1 MPLSTADRDRLK
13 NLLGPHVTF
22 DRRERRLYG
31 HDIAA
36 MPSLVK
42 PLVGDTT
49 PDAVAQPTSEEQ
61 LVELVRWATD
71 RRVPLT
77 PRGKG
82 SSGYGGAIP
91 VKKGLVVD
99 FYRMRA
105 VVDIDE
111 EALTAT
117 VEPGIT
123 WEQLDREIAKRGLT
137 LRLYPT
143 SYPSSSVGG
152 WLAQGG
158 AGIGSYEYGWFAE
171 NVVSARVV
179 LAGGAVRE
187 LSGVDL
193 GLVADAE
200 GTTGIV
206 SQVTVRLRALEDEA
220 VTAIACADA
229 RDLQTLIDAIIAVDL
244 PIWSMV
250 YINPRMAEM
259 KNRAPL
265 REHNGHPAEER
276 VLLPAAY
283 ILTLAYRAADQALVL
298 AALPELVAPMQ
309 AEILSQRIAEHEWE
323 HRFQLMIVKRLG
335 PSLVPSE
342 VVVPLEHLG
351 AVMEEIEHKVDQP
364 VVKEG
369 VIVRHGAH
377 GRPEAIILG
386 FIPSDQRRFDYNFVF
401 GLVLTIMDIAEK
413 HGGRPYSTGMYF
425 ASRADEILGTERV
438 KRLRS
443 FKREADPHGVLN
455 PGKVI
460 ASGALGKALSLAGAF
475 EPLIRP
481 FGNRVIAKAV
491 ARPDPGA
498 SVRGIPADVALYA
511 YSCSQCGYCVD
522 QCDQFYGR
530 GWESQSPRGKWF
542 WLREFIEGRERWS
555 QEMVDTFI
563 TCTTCEI
570 CDTRCSAVLPI
581 EPSWMKL
588 RGRLIEDD
596 KRMTLPPFEMMSAAL
611 RDEGDIWA
619 GYRKNRADW
628 FPEDLWEA
636 HGPQHAADTVYF
648 AGCTASYVERDIG
661 VGTVR
666 LLDAAGVDFTY
677 LGEKELCCATP
688 MLVAGKWEQFESV
701 MRSNIASVLAAGAST
716 VTTSCP
722 ACDMMWRTVYPEWAA
737 KLGIDYPITVRH
749 YSELVADKIAAGEFA
764 FPATPP
770 LRDQSGKPSGK
781 KGGKKA
787 GTTDAAGEPRKTRV
801 TWHDSCH
808 IGRASGVYEPPREL
822 IRANPNAEF
831 VEMPFNREEA
841 HCCGS
846 VLTLLKDPAV
856 AADIGE
862 ARLREAQEVGAET
875 ILALC
880 PCCQFQLRVSA
891 QAKGIDIDVVD
902 LAHFSAAALG
912 FEMPDPNPEV
922 QKQWAVFEAM
932 IALMTPQGFADLMGT
947 MWPELIDAMPFGM
960 GPMMRAMGKVPG
972 ALDLMKPMFPV
983 LFPRLLPLMMPKVM
997 STMLERIADRV
1008 PMPDYMAE
1016 QMPGMMPG
1024 IMDNLMPHMI
1034 GDVVPLVTGPMVDYL
1049 QGKTGEERV
1058 H

>member
-13 NLLGPHVTF
+13 NLLGARVTF
-22 DRRERRLYG
+22 DRRERRLYA

-49 PDAVAQPTSEEQ
+49 PDAVAQPASEEE
-61 LVELVRWATD
+61 LTELVRWASS
-71 RRVPLT
+71 RGVPLT

-82 SSGYGGAIP
+82 TSGYGGAIP
-91 VKKGLVVD
+91 VKKGVVVD
-99 FYRMRA
+99 LYRLRA
-105 VVDIDE
+105 VVAVDR

-123 WEQLDREIAKRGLT
+123 WEQLDRELAGQGLT

-158 AGIGSYEYGWFAE
+158 AGIGSYQYGWFAE
-171 NVVSARVV
+171 NVVAVRVV

-187 LSGVDL
+187 LSSAEL

-200 GTTGIV
+200 GTTGII
-206 SQVTVRLRALEDEA
+206 SRVTLRVRALEPEA
-220 VTAIACADA
+220 VTAVACANA
-229 RDLQTLIDAIIAVDL
+229 RDLQTLIDAIVAADL

-265 REHNGHPAEER
+265 RTHNGHPAEER

-283 ILTLAYRAADQALVL
+283 ILTLAYRADDQAAVL
-298 AALPELVAPMQ
+298 DALPGLVAPVQ
-309 AEILSQRIAEHEWE
+309 GEILPARIADHEWQ

-342 VVVPLEHLG
+342 VVVPLENLG
-351 AVMEEIEHKVDQP
+351 AVMDEIEHKVDQP

-386 FIPSDQRRFDYNFVF
+386 FIPSDQRRFDYNLVF

-425 ASRADEILGTERV
+425 ASRADEVLGAGRV
-438 KRLRS
+438 ARLRE
-443 FKREADPHGVLN
+443 FKREADPRGVLN

-460 ASGALGKALSLAGAF
+460 GSGALGKALSVASAL

-481 FGNRVIAKAV
+481 FGNRVIAKTV
-491 ARPDPGA
+491 AAPDPA
-498 SVRGIPADVALYA
+498 TSVRGIPADVALYA

-530 GWESQSPRGKWF
+530 GWESQSPRGKWY
-542 WLREFIEGRERWS
+542 WLRELIEGRERWS

-619 GYRKNRADW
+619 GYRKDRAAW
-628 FPEDLWEA
+628 FPQDLWDK
-636 HGPQHAADTVYF
+636 HGPGHAADTVYF

-661 VGTVR
+661 IGTVR
-666 LLDAAGVDFTY
+666 LLDEAGVDFTY

-688 MLVAGKWEQFESV
+688 MLVAGKWDQFERV
-701 MRSNIASVLAAGAST
+701 MRTNIASVLAAGAST

-722 ACDMMWRTVYPEWAA
+722 ACDMMWRTVYPEWAER
-737 KLGIDYPITVRH
+737 LGIDYPITVRH
-749 YSELVADKIAAGEFA
+749 YSELVADKLATGEFA

-770 LRDQSGKPSGK
+770 TRDASGKPSGK
-781 KGGKKA
+781 KSGKKDA
-787 GTTDAAGEPRKTRV
+787 GATPARRRV

-822 IRANPNAEF
+822 IRANPHAEF
-831 VEMPFNREEA
+831 VELPFNREEA

-862 ARLREAQEVGAET
+862 VRLREAQEVGAEA

-912 FEMPDPNPEV
+912 YDLPDPNPDV
-922 QKQWAVFEAM
+922 QQQWAVFEAM
-932 IALMTPQGFADLMGT
+932 IALMTPRGFAELMGA
-947 MWPELIDAMPFGM
+947 MWPELIDAMPLGM
-960 GPMMRAMGKVPG
+960 GPMMRAMGRVPG

-983 LFPRLLPLMMPKVM
+983 LFPRLLPLMMPKVIA
-997 STMLERIADRV
+997 TMLERIAARV

-1049 QGKTGEERV
+1049 QGKETAAAPGA
-1058 H
+1058 